1 MSRNEEVEL
10 RELQIKSARQEVL
23 VRDRHLAILKQ
34 DVEKAREKAAIQREA
49 IMKMGASCKC
59 SYITL

>member
-23 VRDRHLAILKQ
+23 VRDRHLAMLQQ
-34 DVEKAREKAAIQREA
+34 DVEKSRDKAAIQHAR
-49 IMKMGASCKC
+49 IMKTGATEKPPF
-59 SYITL
+59 